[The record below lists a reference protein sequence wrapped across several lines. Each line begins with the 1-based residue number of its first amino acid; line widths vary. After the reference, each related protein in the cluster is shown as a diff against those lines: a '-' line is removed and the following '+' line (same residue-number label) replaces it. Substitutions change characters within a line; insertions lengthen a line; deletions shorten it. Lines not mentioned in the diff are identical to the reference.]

1 LRRPHGREAAP
12 GQHPTARDVERA
24 ELRLGDGLIATIA
37 LVQVARSE
45 IPPETD
51 AVEEAA
57 RRMGMAT

>member
-1 LRRPHGREAAP
+1 MLVELRVENLLLI
-12 GQHPTARDVERA
+12 ERA